1 MPVAL
6 PIDDVLPQLV
16 AAVRDRRTAVLVA
29 PPGAGKTT
37 RVPGA
42 LLDAGAVTGEIVVLQ
57 PRRLAARLA
66 ATRVASERKVELGGE
81 VGYEVRFDRRSS
93 ASTKIR
99 FVTEG
104 VLTRRLLSDP
114 DLRGVGAVIID
125 EFHERHLDGDLAL
138 ALVARLRDKR
148 PELALIVMSATLD
161 AEPVAKFLGDAPIV
175 RSEGRTF
182 AVSIEHEVQPDDRPL
197 GKQVAAAVRR
207 VAQEKLDGDVLVFL
221 PGSGEIRRCAEDL
234 ADVAAL
240 FDLAILPLH
249 GDLTVEE
256 QDRAVGPSKQRKV
269 ILSTNVA
276 ETSVTIDGV
285 VCVIDSGLARIARH
299 SPWTGLPSLQIESVS
314 RASCAQR
321 AGRAGRTRPG
331 RVIRLYTKHDHDTRR
346 AFEVPEVS
354 RTDLAGAALE
364 LYGAGID
371 GLGGLKWYEAPP
383 AAAATAA
390 VETLTRLGAIEPAKP
405 KVEGSKVEGSKVEGA
420 VAGSGTSSTSSGP
433 GTGQQL
439 VQVVPD
445 PATHPTI
452 TPNVEGSKVDSDPAT
467 HPAITPNVEGSKV
480 DSLPGLRAHAIEQ
493 ATRLG
498 AITGSGTSSTSTGPR
513 TGQQLVQV
521 VPDPATHPDPA
532 TATSAGASRVDARAD
547 ASPSTPRVDAR
558 ADASR
563 ADARAEAQRT
573 DASPSTPRVDA
584 SRVDVSRV
592 DARADASRVD
602 TPRTAQP
609 DVARASRASGMR
621 ITPLG
626 RRMLRFPVHPRL
638 ARIVCEAE
646 VRGVAREASVIAAL
660 VGARELRLE
669 KRGPRHDPRAP
680 GITAK
685 VSAPSDLI
693 EDLDAILDARSHNL
707 RADRLRRDG
716 LDISTAHQVD
726 KTAKQLER
734 IARDEKAGPANDDDV
749 DRELMVAILT
759 GFPDRVGKR
768 RAPRSPEIVFA
779 GGGSGTLAPSSAVI
793 DAELLVAV
801 DVAETG
807 SKGQASKV
815 QIRRASA
822 IEATWLLDL
831 YLDRL
836 DERDVLEWNAQKE
849 RVERVVQMTY
859 DGLPIDEQR
868 SPAPATREAAE
879 ILAKQALAA
888 GMGKFVDVD
897 ALAQWRARMMF
908 VAKHAP
914 QVTAPTDDAL
924 ASVIARACEGATS
937 FAELR
942 QMGLLDLLDAGEH
955 KALVD
960 RLAPTHLALPRRRRV
975 AIHYEL
981 DRPPWIESRMQDF
994 FGLARAPSVGDGR
1007 VPLVLHL
1014 LAPNQRPVQ
1023 VTQDLPGFWV
1033 KHYPGLR
1040 KQLMR
1045 RYPKHQWPEDPTLLI
1060 DE

>member
-1 MPVAL
+1 MAL
-6 PIDDVLPQLV
+6 PIDDVLPPLV
-16 AAVRDRRTAVLVA
+16 AAVRDRRCCVLVA

-66 ATRVASERKVELGGE
+66 ATRVASERGVELGGE
-81 VGYEVRFDRRSS
+81 VGYEVRFDRKAS
-93 ASTKIR
+93 AATKIR

-114 DLRGVGAVIID
+114 ELKGVGCVIID

-138 ALVARLRDKR
+138 ALVARLREKR

-161 AEPVAKFLGDAPIV
+161 AEPVAKFLGDAPVI
-175 RSEGRTF
+175 RSEGRAF
-182 AVSIEHEVQPDDRPL
+182 AVTIEHEVQPDDRHL

-221 PGSGEIRRCAEDL
+221 PGAGEIRRCAEDL
-234 ADVAAL
+234 HDVAAL
-240 FDLAILPLH
+240 FSLAILPLH

-256 QDRAVGPSKQRKV
+256 QDRAVGRSQQRKV

-299 SPWTGLPSLQIESVS
+299 SPWTGLPSLQIEPVS

-331 RVIRLYTKHDHDTRR
+331 RVIRLFTKHDHDTRR
-346 AFEVPEVS
+346 AFEIAEVS

-364 LYGAGID
+364 LYGAG
-371 GLGGLKWYEAPP
+371 LSLEALRWYEAPP
-383 AAAATAA
+383 PVAATAA
-390 VETLTRLGAIEPAKP
+390 HDLLVRLGAIAK
-405 KVEGSKVEGSKVEGA
+405 GA
-420 VAGSGTSSTSSGP
+420 
-433 GTGQQL
+433 
-439 VQVVPD
+439 
-445 PATHPTI
+445 
-452 TPNVEGSKVDSDPAT
+452 
-467 HPAITPNVEGSKV
+467 
-480 DSLPGLRAHAIEQ
+480 
-493 ATRLG
+493 
-498 AITGSGTSSTSTGPR
+498 
-513 TGQQLVQV
+513 
-521 VPDPATHPDPA
+521 
-532 TATSAGASRVDARAD
+532 
-547 ASPSTPRVDAR
+547 
-558 ADASR
+558 
-563 ADARAEAQRT
+563 
-573 DASPSTPRVDA
+573 
-584 SRVDVSRV
+584 
-592 DARADASRVD
+592 
-602 TPRTAQP
+602 
-609 DVARASRASGMR
+609 

-646 VRGVAREASVIAAL
+646 GRGVSQEASLIAAL

-669 KRGPRHDPRAP
+669 RRGPQGA
-680 GITAK
+680 AK
-685 VSAPSDLI
+685 ISAPSDLI
-693 EDLDAILDARSHNL
+693 EDLDALMDARRHNL

-734 IARDEKAGPANDDDV
+734 IARDTAQAPPNDEAV
-749 DRELMVAILT
+749 DRELQLAILT

-768 RAPRSPEIVFA
+768 RAPRSQEIIFA
-779 GGGSGTLAPSSAVI
+779 GGGSGALAASSAVI
-793 DAELLVAV
+793 EADLIVAV

-807 SKGQASKV
+807 ARGQQSKV

-822 IEATWLLDL
+822 IEANWLLDL
-831 YLDRL
+831 YLDRIE
-836 DERDVLEWNAQKE
+836 ERDELVWNAQRE

-868 SPAPATREAAE
+868 DIEGARRDPRSGEL
-879 ILAKQALAA
+879 LARQAIAA
-888 GMGKFVDVD
+888 GIQKFVDAD
-897 ALAQWRARMMF
+897 ALAQWRARLTF
-908 VAKHAP
+908 VAKLAP
-914 QVTAPTDDAL
+914 QTGLVAPTDDAL
-924 ASVIARACEGATS
+924 ASVIGKACEGMTS

-942 QMGLLDLLDAGEH
+942 GLNLLDLLDAGEH
-955 KALVD
+955 KQLVD
-960 RLAPTHLALPRRRRV
+960 KLAPMHLALPRRKRV

-1045 RYPKHQWPEDPTLLI
+1045 KYPRHQWPEDPTQLI
-1060 DE
+1060 EGE